1 MIFKLLIVDDEATMR
16 KGIAN
21 FMNWASIDCTVAGT
35 ASDGMEAID
44 FLRKNAVDIIITDI
58 KMPVADGLEVAR
70 FVYENRLDIKVILL
84 TGYAEF
90 EYARTAIRYNVS
102 SFILKPT
109 NKKAL
114 FEAVQEAQKE
124 LIVSKKNN
132 AIAKEE
138 LAFLKDQLLQ
148 ELTNQPLTPEYEER
162 LNKLGIFLQQYY
174 VAAFQMIPMG
184 EDISALKKIIID
196 EKRNAY
202 CYRYNNLI
210 ITIYFMD
217 SEEKGAERSS
227 VPRNI
232 IENCREIIHI
242 AHALASQNTAVGIS
256 RFHQGPEN
264 FGIAVSEAIFA
275 LTQNFYSEENLSCF
289 KLSSETS
296 GYDLT
301 AENSMAL
308 FQFENHLNNWQF
320 QEAESV
326 TDSIFM
332 NFKQNFVNSRDAKNI
347 CSQIYYICSRV
358 LIKKEVSPPSPKYL
372 EQLHD
377 ASDIFVLEETTRA
390 LMAYTKSHLQSL
402 SGSQNRLIENAL
414 RYIHGNLSAPL
425 SLEHIS
431 EHLHI
436 SSSHLS
442 RTFKR
447 ECGESLTEYVN
458 RARVEKAKEYLE
470 KSDIL
475 AYEVAE
481 LVGYHDP
488 TYFSSIFKRYA
499 GVSPTEYRQH
509 ITPDG
514 SSGK

>member
-21 FMNWASIDCTVAGT
+21 FMNWSSIDCTVTGT

-44 FLRKNAVDIIITDI
+44 FLRKSPVDIIITDI

-70 FVYENRLDIKVILL
+70 FVYENRLDIKIILL
-84 TGYAEF
+84 TGYADF
-90 EYARTAIRYNVS
+90 EYARTAIQYNVS

-124 LIVSKKNN
+124 LIISKKNT
-132 AIAKEE
+132 AFAKEE
-138 LAFLKDQLLQ
+138 IAFLKDQVLQ
-148 ELTNQPLTPEYEER
+148 ELTNQPLTPELKER
-162 LNKLGIFLQQYY
+162 LDKLGISLQKYY
-174 VAAFQMIPMG
+174 VAAFQIIPMG
-184 EDISALKKIIID
+184 EDIRALKKIIID

-210 ITIYFMD
+210 ITIYFME
-217 SEEKGAERSS
+217 SGEESGSVSS
-227 VPRNI
+227 VPLNI

-242 AHALASQNTAVGIS
+242 AHTLASQNAAVGIS
-256 RFHQGPEN
+256 RFHQGPED
-264 FGIAVSEAIFA
+264 FGSAVSEAIFA
-275 LTQNFYSEENLSCF
+275 LSRNFYSEENLSCF
-289 KLSSETS
+289 TESVETG

-308 FQFENHLNNWQF
+308 LQFENHLNSWQF
-320 QEAESV
+320 QEAAGV
-326 TDSIFM
+326 MDSIFM

-358 LIKKEVSPPSPKYL
+358 LIKKEAAPLSSEYL
-372 EQLHD
+372 EQLHSS
-377 ASDIFVLEETTRA
+377 SDIFALEETTRS
-390 LMAYTKSHLQSL
+390 LVDYTKCHLQSM

-414 RYIHGNLSAPL
+414 RYIHSNLSAPL

-431 EHLHI
+431 DHLHI

-447 ECGESLTEYVN
+447 ELGESLTEYVN

-475 AYEVAE
+475 AYEAAE

-499 GVSPTEYRQH
+499 GVSPTEYRQQF
-509 ITPDG
+509 TADVF
-514 SSGK
+514 SEK